1 MAISFITDCSKS
13 PSVSTDTPL
22 PPTKVASM
30 PLARQES
37 KKDQNRRREKA
48 YKSYK
53 HFLKPTK
60 ATMYRIVDHTKGTDI
75 TRQDVDLLPWNL
87 EETKVIKEA
96 MKSPQKIEKKKKKE
110 KVPFRGEDT
119 HDHTQGHRVRDDQ
132 LPTTKVVDEHKRRR
146 EEPKREAAKINI
158 PKVDVQHRRTADD
171 RPCKHKDVRRERAFL
186 WYTRLGMPSRSQ
198 FKRKVT
204 AAESINVTPRD
215 IDLLPWSLTGR
226 AVNMEKLKAM
236 VRASVLKQ

>member
-1 MAISFITDCSKS
+1 
-13 PSVSTDTPL
+13 
-22 PPTKVASM
+22 M
-30 PLARQES
+30 PLTRQQSE
-37 KKDQNRRREKA
+37 KDQNRRREKA
-48 YKSYK
+48 YTSYK
-53 HFLKPTK
+53 HFSKPTK
-60 ATMYRIVDHTKGTDI
+60 ATMYRIVDHTKDTDI
-75 TRQDVDLLPWNL
+75 TRQDVDILPWNL

-96 MKSPQKIEKKKKKE
+96 MKSPKTTKHKYKKIETKEKKKYKIVKE
-110 KVPFRGEDT
+110 RFGGEDIQ
-119 HDHTQGHRVRDDQ
+119 DDRVRDDQ

-146 EEPKREAAKINI
+146 EQPKREAAKSNI

-171 RPCKHKDVRRERAFL
+171 RPCKHKDVRRQRAFL
-186 WYTRLGMPSRSQ
+186 WYTRLGMPTRSQ
-198 FKRKVT
+198 FKRRVT